1 MKKKNFRFNKQ
12 NLIITAFMAIALCAC
27 AQNVRQNSGSEY
39 KDTVRDAAAQTAE
52 KAGNAIAAAAEASL
66 SESDGAAQ
74 KKYCSSIRKFKVMSI
89 GDDYI
94 IAAECSAMLPEK
106 VCVIPKAQYVYFK
119 KSQAGKIGVDIIY
132 DGLVFAVPEKKC
144 VKFTGTYKYKTKLD
158 KVSEFI
164 SGDKSE
170 TTIPK
175 AEIASRY

>member
-1 MKKKNFRFNKQ
+1 M
-12 NLIITAFMAIALCAC
+12 ALCAC
-27 AQNVRQNSGSEY
+27 TQNVKQNASQQNANLSE
-39 KDTVRDAAAQTAE
+39 AAASAAE
-52 KAGNAIAAAAEASL
+52 KAGNAITAAAAAAEASL
-66 SESDGAAQ
+66 SESGGATQ
-74 KKYCSSIRKFKVMSI
+74 KKYCESIRKFKVMSI

-119 KSQAGKIGVDIIY
+119 KTQASKIGVDIIY

-144 VKFTGTYKYKTKLD
+144 VRFTGTYKYKTKLD

-175 AEIASRY
+175 AEIVSRY